1 MAYRPSTGQAHK
13 ARAAETGLSG
23 YASPGYFTDTD
34 EACSLADGDD
44 GQVVYWTVDRGHSW
58 RHEKTSQL
66 LGSSLEASTCEP
78 AGAGPPGAHRLQRTA
93 QSRESQRAPSSP
105 RGINGYLK
113 RASAACNPTLT

>member
-1 MAYRPSTGQAHK
+1 MAYRPSTGQAHT

-44 GQVVYWTVDRGHSW
+44 GQVVYWTVDREHSW

-66 LGSSLEASTCEP
+66 LSSSLEASTCEP
-78 AGAGPPGAHRLQRTA
+78 AGADRLVLIGSNELLNLARANALPPPPGASTA
-93 QSRESQRAPSSP
+93 
-105 RGINGYLK
+105 I
-113 RASAACNPTLT
+113 